1 MIDVQQMLLASFLP
15 TGTGPYLVLMA
26 IGFVV
31 GGYGQLA
38 RFRWLVIAG
47 ILIIL
52 FAALGFQASLKVL
65 PSPPGF

>member
-1 MIDVQQMLLASFLP
+1 MALASFLP
-15 TGTGPYLVLMA
+15 GETGPYLILMA
-26 IGFVV
+26 IGFLV

-47 ILIIL
+47 ILIIITAAFL
-52 FAALGFQASLKVL
+52 FQAALQVL